1 MMITPAFTYRH
12 FVLVVLLGLVL
23 AVHVFAPKAAFE
35 LDMVLALAAVMAPWI
50 AQLSDRLGGRRGLA
64 VVIVSIAVLIPL
76 GLFAVFVVPAAAKSL
91 RDMLISLKD
100 QMPALRQLI
109 EEWIVT
115 LGMTSAGFDIDE
127 TFGKVWEILQKEGMG
142 GAMAAMVG
150 KISLGLLLGIGQ
162 VLVGVVV
169 LAILCASWDM
179 TAAWS
184 RKLVRDLAPAQADR
198 FFRVA
203 EMSQENGIAMV
214 RGLGIMCLIFTASY
228 IVILA
233 GIGMP
238 VGKVFVLGI
247 TLGVLSSLPAVG
259 GFVSATLS
267 LLIGLAHWGPWGW
280 QTWVIYLSGIAAHFI
295 EAKFLTPRIVG
306 HAIDVPP
313 FVMIGALLSGVA
325 LNGGAGVFQAM
336 ILLPILRAMVDEL
349 AVGRGGSQDAGPA
362 SASVLTVKTAPPPQQ
377 GSSDR
382 QSDRTGGGRA
392 DKKAR
397 R

>member
-1 MMITPAFTYRH
+1 MIMPAFTYRH
-12 FVLVVLLGLVL
+12 FVLTILLGLVL

-50 AQLSDRLGGRRGLA
+50 SQLSDRLGGRRGLA

-179 TAAWS
+179 TADWS

-198 FFRVA
+198 FLRIA

-238 VGKVFVLGI
+238 IGKVFVLGI

-280 QTWVIYLSGIAAHFI
+280 QTWVLYVSGIAAHFI

-349 AVGRGGSQDAGPA
+349 SAGRGGALDAGA
-362 SASVLTVKTAPPPQQ
+362 SAPSVVAVKSPPAPAE
-377 GSSDR
+377 
-382 QSDRTGGGRA
+382 RTGGGRA

>member
-1 MMITPAFTYRH
+1 MIMPAFTYRH
-12 FVLVVLLGLVL
+12 FVLTILLGLVL

-50 AQLSDRLGGRRGLA
+50 SQLSDRLGGRRGLA

-76 GLFAVFVVPAAAKSL
+76 GLFAVFVVPAAATSL

-179 TAAWS
+179 TADWS

-198 FFRVA
+198 FLRIA

-238 VGKVFVLGI
+238 IGKVFVLGI

-280 QTWVIYLSGIAAHFI
+280 QTWVLYVSGIAAHFI

-349 AVGRGGSQDAGPA
+349 SAGRGGALDAGA
-362 SASVLTVKTAPPPQQ
+362 SAPSVVAVKSPPAPAE
-377 GSSDR
+377 
-382 QSDRTGGGRA
+382 RTGGGRA